1 MVSAAALNKQDAAD
15 ARMNKF
21 AKYALKKLQEEDTP
35 ERDKFVNEA
44 YESAEYHNSMIKQKS
59 GLSDEIWKI
68 SAICYAIKHVVKL
81 NSLSGLSNCY
91 LKGGVDRLMVGAYQ
105 LPTPKLY
112 FNQDYNSYRPTYNS
126 YQLNK
131 IISCYHHKHLKK
143 EVVKKWAEVKEV
155 LLQPA

>member
-44 YESAEYHNSMIKQKS
+44 YESAEYHNSMIKKKS
-59 GLSDEIWKI
+59 GLSDEIRKI

-91 LKGGVDRLMVGAYQ
+91 LKRW
-105 LPTPKLY
+105 
-112 FNQDYNSYRPTYNS
+112 S
-126 YQLNK
+126 
-131 IISCYHHKHLKK
+131 
-143 EVVKKWAEVKEV
+143 
-155 LLQPA
+155 